1 MDCAYVVAP
10 IKAAQVERAYC
21 LILAGGYDIGPGAW
35 RQVCAAARMRK
46 YPSPFVE
53 EIAAVEDALGYIRGI
68 AISRVRHHE
77 RLGRYLS
84 VPVFVVA
91 TAGDARGVCD
101 TLLEYLSA
109 AAFDRQCGA
118 IQVASL
124 APDSWPV
131 EDGGVDGIIIPLR

>member
-35 RQVCAAARMRK
+35 RQVCAAAHMRK

-131 EDGGVDGIIIPLR
+131 EDGEVDGIIIPLR